1 VLGPGEGRSLAPA
14 AGAAISLKSASEETD
29 GGWTLLEYSAPPH
42 FAGPPPHWHAKMEE
56 AFFVLEGTVRF
67 DVDGEAVDV
76 QAGGYARVPPGVVH
90 RFSNPTDQPSRF
102 LGLAV
107 PGGLEKYLEE
117 LAEMMANEPAW
128 PPADM
133 TPVTALMA
141 AYDTFPPPAT
151 DRDTASP

>member
-56 AFFVLEGTVRF
+56 AFFVLEGTVR
-67 DVDGEAVDV
+67 
-76 QAGGYARVPPGVVH
+76 AGGYARVPPGVVH
-90 RFSNPTDQPSRF
+90 RFSNTTDQPSRF

-117 LAEMMANEPAW
+117 LAEMMANQPAR

-133 TPVTALMA
+133 APVVALMA
-141 AYDTFPPPAT
+141 AYDTFPPPAPE
-151 DRDTASP
+151 REAASE